1 MTKEL
6 WMFVE
11 GNTINIQVKPG
22 YVYDARNITRIGNE
36 DDAPGIS
43 SAWAWI
49 NHLREKNW
57 WSYPNEE
64 KFIRLAEK
72 ICLKKE

>member
-1 MTKEL
+1 
-6 WMFVE
+6 MFIE
-11 GNTINIQVKPG
+11 GDTINIKVNSH
-22 YVYDARNITRIGNE
+22 YVYDAHGIKKMGNE
-36 DDAPGIS
+36 TDVPGTY
-43 SAWAWI
+43 SAWGWI

-57 WSYPNEE
+57 WSFINEE